1 MKKNHILSFLIFLV
15 VMSSCNDWLDRKPYT
30 ILGNDDV
37 WTQEDVALG
46 VLANLYSRMPVDA
59 FNRGGY
65 HGEFSNAEFNMLSS
79 DEAMWSGDRNGLN
92 GVRSIDGNAYSYWD
106 YGYIR
111 HLNLFIEKATES
123 SLGAKEQFI
132 AEARFLRAFC
142 YFEMVK
148 RFGGVPLVIKSYGYT
163 PGQPVEEL
171 QVPRAT
177 EEETYNF
184 IASELDEILNIL
196 PADKNFRRATKW
208 SALALKSRAMLYAA
222 SLAKYNN
229 EMASPIVLPG
239 SEIGI
244 SAGKASEYYT
254 ASYNASV
261 KIITEGGFQLNANY
275 FDVFNKKDANEMI
288 MARDFSSPDLVHN
301 FTIRNATP
309 SLAQTENNG
318 ANITPYLEMV
328 EEYEKLDG
336 TSGKLELTDVD
347 GNPVYYSSLTE
358 IFEGRDKRLAET
370 VLFSGA
376 EFKGKKAEVQAGQ
389 KVWNSSEGIYEIKG
403 SNKLGDKDANGNL
416 IVGQDGPSNDK
427 NITNTGFYIKK
438 FISTES
444 GAGLTT
450 SQATNYWPIFRYAEI
465 LLNAAEAGMELNK
478 AEAVGYLNEVRERAG
493 FAANSV
499 KTLSME
505 KVMHERKVE
514 LAYEGHRYFDLKR
527 WRKSSEVI
535 DGKQFHGLYPY
546 LVINE
551 GNANHLKYVFEKV
564 EPARL
569 FENKIFERQNYYT
582 YIPTGAVSKN
592 PKLVLNPGQ

>member
-1 MKKNHILSFLIFLV
+1 MKKYQIISLFILLAIV
-15 VMSSCNDWLDRKPYT
+15 TSCNDWLDRKPYN

-37 WTQEDVALG
+37 WKQEDVALG

-59 FNRGGY
+59 FNKGGY
-65 HGEFSNAEFNMLSS
+65 HGEFSNAEYNMLIS

-92 GVRSIDGNAYSYWD
+92 GVRIIGGGVYNYWD

-123 SLGAKEQFI
+123 SLGAKEQLI
-132 AEARFLRAFC
+132 AEARFLRAFT

-148 RFGGVPLVIKSYGYT
+148 RFGGVPLVTKSFGYV
-163 PGQPVEEL
+163 PGEPVTEL
-171 QVPRAT
+171 QVARAT

-184 IASELDEILNIL
+184 IASELDAVVDVL

-229 EMASPIVLPG
+229 QMASPVVLPG
-239 SEIGI
+239 KEVGI
-244 SAGKASEYYT
+244 SAGKANEYYT
-254 ASYNASV
+254 TSFNAS
-261 KIITEGGFQLNANY
+261 KQIITEGGFQLNASY

-288 MARDFSSPDLVHN
+288 MARDFSAPDLVHN
-301 FTIRNATP
+301 FTLRNTTP
-309 SLAQTENNG
+309 SLAKTENNG

-328 EEYEKLDG
+328 EEYEMLDG
-336 TSGKLELTDVD
+336 TSGKINFTDAD
-347 GNPVYYSSLTE
+347 GNSVHYTNVADA
-358 IFEGRDKRLAET
+358 FAGRDRRLAAT
-370 VLFSGA
+370 VLFGGA
-376 EFKGKKAEVQAGQ
+376 EFKGKTVNVQAGQ
-389 KVWNSSEGIYEIKG
+389 KVWNSSTNSYETKSSNTLGEKDGEGRLI
-403 SNKLGDKDANGNL
+403 LGL
-416 IVGQDGPSNDK
+416 DGPSNDK

-444 GAGLTT
+444 GAGLITT
-450 SQATNYWPIFRYAEI
+450 QATNYWPIFRYAEI

-478 AEAVGYLNEVRERAG
+478 AEAVGYINELRERAG
-493 FAANSV
+493 FGANSIE
-499 KTLSME
+499 TLTME

-527 WRKSSEVI
+527 WRKSEEVI
-535 DGKQFHGLYPY
+535 SGKQYHGLYPY

-551 GNANHLKYVFEKV
+551 GDVNHLKYVFEKV

-569 FENKIFERQNYYT
+569 YEDKVFERKNYYT